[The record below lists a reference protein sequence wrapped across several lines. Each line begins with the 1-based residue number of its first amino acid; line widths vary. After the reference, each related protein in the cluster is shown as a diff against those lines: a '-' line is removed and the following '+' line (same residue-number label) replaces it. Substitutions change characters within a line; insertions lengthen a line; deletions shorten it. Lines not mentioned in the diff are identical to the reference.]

1 MKHARLF
8 CTVTAAFGLMLSIA
22 APVPLRAQVIIPGRM
37 SMPGLSVVG
46 GTTVPTGE
54 FSDLASAGF
63 SLGASRNLGGRGGPA
78 GLRVDV
84 VYHRFGVRRV
94 QTTQPGALTTVPFT
108 NRYSVISGIVNAMV
122 DVPLHAA
129 SARPYLTAGIGG
141 YYAMTGVRIRVP
153 CNGFE
158 CDTDYSDNV
167 SDGYFGL
174 NAGAG
179 VRFLLGSRQ
188 VSLEGRYHY
197 LFDTSVVHDCRTL
210 SQCNRIPPGLV
221 SIGLATPLSF

>member
-1 MKHARLF
+1 
-8 CTVTAAFGLMLSIA
+8 
-22 APVPLRAQVIIPGRM
+22 
-37 SMPGLSVVG
+37 MPGLSVVG
-46 GTTVPTGE
+46 GTTVPIGE

-63 SLGASRNLGGRGGPA
+63 SLGASRNLGGRAGPA
-78 GLRVDV
+78 GLRADV

-94 QTTQPGALTTVPFT
+94 QTTQPGALVTVPFT
-108 NRYSVISGIVNAMV
+108 NRYSVISGIVNALV